1 MPCTIQI
8 VYWRDIPSQ
17 VKARAGRTRV
27 SRPLTERFEKAID
40 AAAMRAGATGT
51 DEYLAE
57 WRNSA
62 PMERAAEPEAAADTL
77 AAELEA
83 AYSAERLRVL
93 IAAEG
98 REPPVE

>member
-40 AAAMRAGATGT
+40 AAAMRAGATAT
-51 DEYLAE
+51 DAYLAE
-57 WRNSA
+57 WRNGE
-62 PMERAAEPEAAADTL
+62 PMERATEPEAAADTL

-83 AYSAERLRVL
+83 AYPAERLRAL
-93 IAAEG
+93 IAAAG

>member
-8 VYWRDIPSQ
+8 VYWR
-17 VKARAGRTRV
+17 ARV

-57 WRNSA
+57 WRNSE
-62 PMERAAEPEAAADTL
+62 PVERAAEPEAAADTL
-77 AAELEA
+77 VAELEA
-83 AYSAERLRVL
+83 AYTAERLRVL
-93 IAAEG
+93 IAAAG
-98 REPPVE
+98 RELPAE

>member
-27 SRPLTERFEKAID
+27 SRPLTERIEKAID

-62 PMERAAEPEAAADTL
+62 PVERAAEPEAAADTL
-77 AAELEA
+77 VTELEA
-83 AYSAERLRVL
+83 AYTTERLRAL
-93 IAAEG
+93 IAAAG
-98 REPPVE
+98 RELPAE